1 MNTLKSKDGNLAKLA
16 VNKSL
21 LKEYKT
27 SDCDRTVYLNDGD
40 EFQFQ
45 LFNPETTEIG
55 IDITIDNEE
64 LSNIIILRPGE
75 RMWLERYTNKTKK
88 FKFTTYT
95 VDGDSKT
102 VEKAISHNGEIIIK
116 FYKKRQPV
124 FYHPSSVTYVYPQPY
139 IYTTYP
145 NWYDGKIY
153 CDYSTSINDCD
164 IKYTSAATGNVSP
177 VNYTTTGH
185 ANNAETI
192 SCCNYSLSLD
202 SADTALNLCDSVIAS
217 ASSAKSFDIANKTR
231 SLSKKLKDDNEIE
244 TGRVSEGS
252 YSSQKFET
260 VDIDLE
266 YWPFKTETI
275 KILPMSRKPYTA
287 TDTQKIYCPNCGRK
301 LKTKFNYC
309 PFCGEKID

>member
-124 FYHPSSVTYVYPQPY
+124 FYHPSSVTYVYPQTYVYP
-139 IYTTYP
+139 TYP

-153 CDYSTSINDCD
+153 CDYASSINDCD
-164 IKYTSAATGNVSP
+164 FKYTSATTSNASSAK
-177 VNYTTTGH
+177 YTTTGDI
-185 ANNAETI
+185 NNPETI
-192 SCCNYSLSLD
+192 SCCNYSLSFD
-202 SADTALNLCDSVIAS
+202 SANTALNLCDSVIAS
-217 ASSAKSFDIANKTR
+217 ASSAKAFDASNITR
-231 SLSKKLKDDNEIE
+231 SRSKKLKDDNEIE